1 MFWNPGEKDV
11 EIFANSFLLVS
22 LVALELI
29 FRVAGEK
36 RKERSNYIGPSRDSS
51 SHISS
56 EPVSN
61 KEPLTEIEHMEAEI
75 RREES
80 VLEGLN
86 NPNTFVEYAMG
97 QRRLNLKRREL
108 EIIKE
113 RETKKQEPQP
123 SSSSNMLSFMAK
135 NQTATKIV
143 ENVLLQN
150 RVSGLQNA
158 ANRLFQHFFYYFF
171 FQIIIC
177 IFVYVLSFFLPAE
190 VRSFLGWFKI
200 ASTSFVSSTACSQLL
215 SFRMKQ
221 FQAVFK
227 TEKVNRTPESKVS
240 DKEDKKDQ

>member
-150 RVSGLQNA
+150 R
-158 ANRLFQHFFYYFF
+158 
-171 FQIIIC
+171 IIIC